1 MVRAIRQGLV
11 MTIPLLMIGSF
22 ALAFRHLPVQVYQ
35 TFLTNFAGGLLIH
48 LFTVINQATFG
59 ILSLFM
65 VITISYSYAK
75 PKLTRKGLVMGA
87 IFVALSVNMVLNG
100 ILTDSFQITSLG
112 TQGMFTA
119 IFSAMLGSYVY
130 CKVVSSKVF
139 TFQFYTMGAD
149 TDFNDIISSIFPA
162 IITIFVAFVL
172 NEVLIIFLH
181 TTSFEALFH
190 DTVFHLFEMVTN
202 RFLRTLLFVLLTS
215 VFWFFGIHGTNVLE
229 SVALTLFSGN
239 VEPGGA
245 LVAEILNKPF
255 MDAFV
260 FMGGC
265 GATLSLV
272 FAILLFSKQK
282 NIKNLA
288 KMSFFPM
295 LFNINELMVF
305 GLPIIWNWSFF
316 VPFVSV
322 PVICMLIS
330 YAAISIGIVPMPV
343 TSITW
348 VTPVIIGGYTTTGSV
363 AGSLLQVF
371 NIAVSA
377 LIYGW
382 FLKRYERRTNEKM
395 QENLR
400 NLMKILQDAEENGT
414 SVNLL
419 ELDGEEGNIAK
430 ILAEDLRYI
439 LKTDDD
445 FELFYQPQYN
455 DKDEF
460 FGAEALLRWNH
471 PRCGYMYPPLLIG
484 IAKESGQLQELEE
497 AVFKR
502 TCADIKT
509 MQENGVPIKHIS
521 VNATAFALQT
531 PSFVTFLQ
539 ETVANNPHVKNVMCI
554 ELTEQMSFLMREDA
568 EDALKIIHDMGILFA
583 IDDFSMGHTSLKY
596 LQSNLFSFVK
606 LDGSL
611 TKNIVKNKRSR
622 EIVASIA
629 KLSQTMD
636 FEVIAEYV
644 ETEDQKLILEE
655 LGCKL
660 YQGYL
665 YSPAIRLEE
674 LIAKF
679 EVEEQAPGK

>member
-1 MVRAIRQGLV
+1 MVKAIRQGLV

-22 ALAFRHLPVQVYQ
+22 ALAFRHLPVQIYQ
-35 TFLTNFAGGLLIH
+35 TFLANFAGGILIY

-59 ILSLFM
+59 MLSLFM

-75 PKLTRKGLVMGA
+75 TKLINKGLVIGA
-87 IFVALSVNMVLNG
+87 IFAALSVNMVLNG
-100 ILTDSFQITSLG
+100 ILTESFQITSLG

-119 IFSAMLGSYVY
+119 IFSAVFGGYIY
-130 CKVVSSKVF
+130 CKLVSSHAF

-162 IITIFVAFVL
+162 LITIFAAFVL
-172 NEVLIIFLH
+172 NEVLIVFLH

-190 DTVFHLFEMVTN
+190 DTIFHLFEMVTN
-202 RFLRTLLFVLLTS
+202 RFFRTLLFVSLTS
-215 VFWFFGIHGTNVLE
+215 VFWFFGVHGTNVLE
-229 SVALTLFSGN
+229 SVAQTLFSGS

-272 FAILLFSKQK
+272 LAILLFSKQK
-282 NIKNLA
+282 NVKNLA

-322 PVICMLIS
+322 PVICMLTS
-330 YAAISIGIVPMPV
+330 YAAISVGIVPMPITPV
-343 TSITW
+343 TW
-348 VTPVIIGGYTTTGSV
+348 VTPVIISGYTATGSA
-363 AGSLLQVF
+363 AGSLLQIF
-371 NIAVSA
+371 NIVLGAF
-377 LIYGW
+377 IYGW

-395 QENLR
+395 QESLH
-400 NLMKILQDAEENGT
+400 NLMKILQEAEENGG

-419 ELDGEEGNIAK
+419 ELEGDEGNIAK

-439 LKTDDD
+439 LKTDDG

-455 DKDEF
+455 DQDEL

-471 PRCGYMYPPLLIG
+471 PRCGYMYPPLLIS
-484 IAKESGQLQELEE
+484 IARESGQLQDLEQ
-497 AVFKR
+497 AVFTKA
-502 TCADIKT
+502 CADIKK
-509 MQENGVPIKHIS
+509 MQEKGMLVKHIS

-531 PSFVTFLQ
+531 PTFITFLQ
-539 ETVANNPHVKNVMCI
+539 ETVEKNPHVKNVMCI

-568 EDALKIIHDMGILFA
+568 EESLKAIHDMGILFA

-611 TKNIVKNKRSR
+611 TKNIIKNGRSR
-622 EIVASIA
+622 EIVASIV
-629 KLSQTMD
+629 KLSETMD

-644 ETEDQKLILEE
+644 ETEDQKLLLEE

-665 YSPAIRLEE
+665 YSPVIPLDA
-674 LIAKF
+674 LIEKNETAMQ
-679 EVEEQAPGK
+679 EAGM